1 MQAASYDEEKLE
13 MSVASS
19 KYFSTTRPVGRAARI
34 ASALLSDSVEEIIV
48 RPMNGDI
55 ETVRISLNR
64 KEFDDANN
72 NLGSH
77 VELHKKSKI
86 QSVEGKPL
94 YKIADFKPRV
104 KFPEFR
110 WNMSPGLKHQI
121 GGPEGFY
128 LGQLYWRTDTS
139 LKFTRT

>member
-1 MQAASYDEEKLE
+1 
-13 MSVASS
+13 
-19 KYFSTTRPVGRAARI
+19 
-34 ASALLSDSVEEIIV
+34 
-48 RPMNGDI
+48 MNGDI

-110 WNMSPGLKHQI
+110 WNMSL
-121 GGPEGFY
+121 
-128 LGQLYWRTDTS
+128 D
-139 LKFTRT
+139 